1 MKTIPIINATDKV
14 SPLDTIC
21 DLKWNYPIFNMDRGE
36 FRSCCRT
43 PSNKVTEAE
52 LKEHGI
58 NAFLNSP
65 KMLQSRLDL
74 IQGVKTQDC
83 RTCWNIEDSGM
94 TSPRQSGEQ
103 FWEHMR
109 VRKQISDTAEYSD
122 DRLETILGTVKNI
135 NDDRLQSNYPY
146 MLEISLGN
154 TCDMKCMYCNHHYS
168 TQWATEEI
176 KLGRISQEQYDRE
189 FPKAPDIFNEKFWEW
204 FNEVGVKYCSRIG
217 IIGGEPLI
225 MPEFYTFVDKL
236 LASKQAIAPEKKVS
250 FWIVTNMN
258 TPKNYL
264 DKFLT
269 YLPKLSEVFDV
280 EILVSMESVGEKAE
294 YIRNGIK
301 WDRFTSNIDKV
312 LSHKELKFGFGFMPA
327 LNALSISSL
336 KDFVMFAENLYHK
349 HGRPV
354 AIKQSVVTF
363 PSHQSPSI
371 LTPDF
376 AKYIDECVEYMDT
389 KKDIMP
395 LVPDPYGQWIA
406 FMDFIRTLAES
417 IRTNTMDRNHQ
428 RQTFWMWFDDFDA
441 RRNIKFTETFPEY
454 TEFYNMCKG
463 LNG

>member
-1 MKTIPIINATDKV
+1 MKTIPILNSVNKV

-43 PSNKVTEAE
+43 PSNKVTEEE
-52 LKEHGI
+52 LQTHGI
-58 NAFLNSP
+58 DAFLNSP

-74 IQGVKTQDC
+74 IQGVKTSDC
-83 RTCWNIEDSGM
+83 KTCWNIEDSGM
-94 TSPRQSGEQ
+94 TSPRHTPEAY
-103 FWEHMR
+103 WRHMTA
-109 VRKQISDTAEYSD
+109 RKQIPNQQYTENNFLST
-122 DRLETILGTVKNI
+122 LENIKDI
-135 NDDRLQSNYPY
+135 NDSKLRSEHPY

-204 FNEVGVKYCSRIG
+204 FDTVGVKYCTRIG

-236 LASKQAIAPEKKVS
+236 LASKKAIAPEKKVS

-264 DKFLT
+264 DKFLM

-294 YIRNGIK
+294 YIRNGVK

-312 LSHKELKFGFGFMPA
+312 LSHKELDFGFGFMPA
-327 LNALSISSL
+327 INALSISSI
-336 KDFVMFAENLYHK
+336 KDFVMYAESLYHK
-349 HGRPV
+349 HGRPI

-363 PSHQSPSI
+363 PSQQSPSI

-395 LVPDPYGQWIA
+395 LVPDKYGQWIA

-417 IRTNTMDRNHQ
+417 IRNNTMDRNHQ
-428 RQTFWMWFDDFDA
+428 RQTFWMWFDDFDN
-441 RRNIKFTETFPEY
+441 RRNMKFTDTFPEY
-454 TEFYNMCKG
+454 TDFYNMCKG

>member
-1 MKTIPIINATDKV
+1 MKTIPIYNSADKV
-14 SPLDTIC
+14 SPLETIC

-43 PSNKVTEAE
+43 PSNKVTEEE
-52 LKEHGI
+52 LKTHGI
-58 NAFLNSP
+58 DAFLNSP

-74 IQGVKTQDC
+74 VQGVKTSDC
-83 RTCWNIEDSGM
+83 KTCWNIEDSGM
-94 TSPRQSGEQ
+94 TSPRHTPESY
-103 FWEHMR
+103 WRHMT
-109 VRKQISDTAEYSD
+109 VRKQIPDIPYNEQIFLNT
-122 DRLETILGTVKNI
+122 LKNI
-135 NDDRLQSNYPY
+135 TDINDSKLRSNHPY

-204 FNEVGVKYCSRIG
+204 FDTVGVKYCTRIG

-236 LASKQAIAPEKKVS
+236 LESKKAIAPEKKVS

-312 LSHKELKFGFGFMPA
+312 LSHKELEFGFGFMPA
-327 LNALSISSL
+327 INALSISS
-336 KDFVMFAENLYHK
+336 
-349 HGRPV
+349 
-354 AIKQSVVTF
+354 IKE
-363 PSHQSPSI
+363 
-371 LTPDF
+371 L
-376 AKYIDECVEYMDT
+376 DERM
-389 KKDIMP
+389 
-395 LVPDPYGQWIA
+395 
-406 FMDFIRTLAES
+406 
-417 IRTNTMDRNHQ
+417 
-428 RQTFWMWFDDFDA
+428 A
-441 RRNIKFTETFPEY
+441 RA
-454 TEFYNMCKG
+454 
-463 LNG
+463 

>member
-1 MKTIPIINATDKV
+1 MKQKIIPILNNIRQIN
-14 SPLDTIC
+14 PLNTIC

-43 PSNKVTEAE
+43 PSNKVTEDE
-52 LKEHGI
+52 LKIHGI
-58 NAFLNSP
+58 DAFLNSP

-74 IQGVKTQDC
+74 INGIKTSDC
-83 RTCWNIEDSGM
+83 KTCWNIEDSGM
-94 TSPRQSGEQ
+94 TSPRHTPEAY
-103 FWEHMR
+103 WRHMT
-109 VRKQISDTAEYSD
+109 VRKQIPDQPYSEELFLKTLD
-122 DRLETILGTVKNI
+122 NI
-135 NDDRLQSNYPY
+135 NDINDPKLKSQYPY

-176 KLGRISQEQYDRE
+176 KLGRITQEQYNRE

-204 FNEVGVKYCSRIG
+204 FDTVGVKHCTRIG

-236 LASKQAIAPEKKVS
+236 LASKQSIAPEKKVS

-280 EILVSMESVGEKAE
+280 EILVSMESVGERAE
-294 YIRNGIK
+294 YIRNGIR
-301 WDRFTSNIDKV
+301 WDRFVSNLDSV
-312 LSHKELKFGFGFMPA
+312 LSRKELNFGFGFMPA
-327 LNALSISSL
+327 INALSISSI

-349 HGRPV
+349 HGRPI

-376 AKYIDECVEYMDT
+376 ANYIDECVEYMDT

-395 LVPDPYGQWIA
+395 EVPDPYGRWIA
-406 FMDFIRTLAES
+406 FMEFISALANS
-417 IRTNTMDRNHQ
+417 LRSNVNDRGEQ
-428 RQTFWMWFDDFDA
+428 RKKFAEWFDDFDI
-441 RRNIKFTETFPEY
+441 RRNMKFTDTFPEY
-454 TEFYNMCKG
+454 QEFYNMCKG
-463 LNG
+463 R